1 MERTQPANGDTV
13 RAALSVVSVRFSRPV
28 NASLTTLTLLRDGA
42 AVPAPAVRMVDSAGH
57 EFALDTGPLAA
68 GSYVAR
74 WRTAGADGHVLN
86 GSFTFVVQAEP
97 ATALPADT
105 AVAADTANPDAAAA
119 SATAAPGTPPAE
131 VAGAV
136 TAAEPGSTG
145 VSSSEADSP
154 LAVAMRWVWFVAL
167 LGMIGVPA
175 FRFGVLM
182 RIARDPAHLATAARA
197 ELGLGFIALAA
208 ASLSVVALCG
218 RLLLQ
223 ASALGLTEQGWSGAS
238 LDRLLLGTGWGL
250 AWVLQAIATL
260 AFAAGMLIVR
270 APYGRAAGWMG
281 AGGSVILLSAV
292 PALSGHAAAV
302 ERVTGIAILADALH
316 VLGAGVWLG
325 SLAMLLAV
333 GVPAAFAGGGDAEG
347 SVAAMARAFS
357 RMALVA
363 ASTVAVTGVIS
374 SLFHIDH
381 GADLWGTTWG
391 RVLLLKVAILIGVAA
406 LGSHNWKK
414 VVPAMGGADGTRRLQ
429 RSSRA
434 ELGLAALVLLVT
446 AILVALPTP

>member
-13 RAALSVVSVRFSRPV
+13 RAGLSTVTVRFSRPV
-28 NASLTTLTLLRDGA
+28 NASLTTLALLRDGV

-86 GSFTFVVQAEP
+86 GSFTFVVQAAP
-97 ATALPADT
+97 A
-105 AVAADTANPDAAAA
+105 AAAPSADAAAVD
-119 SATAAPGTPPAE
+119 TTVPAAAAVPVTRTPSGT
-131 VAGAV
+131 V
-136 TAAEPGSTG
+136 TVAEPGSTG

-154 LAVAMRWVWFVAL
+154 VAVALRWTWFLAL

-175 FRFGVLM
+175 FRFGVLT

-197 ELGLGFIALAA
+197 ELGLGFVALAA
-208 ASLSVVALCG
+208 ASLSVLALCG

-223 ASALGLTEQGWSGAS
+223 ASALGLTEQGWSGAN

-260 AFAAGMLIVR
+260 AFVAGILIVR
-270 APYGRAAGWMG
+270 APHGRAAGWMG
-281 AGGSVILLSAV
+281 AGGSVLLLAAV

-302 ERVTGIAILADALH
+302 ERVTGVAIMADWLH

-333 GVPAAFAGGGDAEG
+333 GIPAAFAGGGDAEG
-347 SVAAMARAFS
+347 AVAAMARAFS
-357 RMALVA
+357 QMALIA

-381 GADLWGTTWG
+381 GRDLWGTSYG

-406 LGSHNWKK
+406 LGAHNWKK
-414 VVPAMGGADGTRRLQ
+414 VVPAMGGEDGTRRLQ

-434 ELGLAALVLLVT
+434 ELGLAAVVLLVT

>member
-13 RAALSVVSVRFSRPV
+13 RTALSVVSVRFSRPV

-86 GSFTFVVQAEP
+86 GSFTFVVQA
-97 ATALPADT
+97 DH
-105 AVAADTANPDAAAA
+105 
-119 SATAAPGTPPAE
+119 ATAAPSATVAPSTDTAAGPVAGTPPAE

-154 LAVAMRWVWFVAL
+154 LAVALRWMWFVAL

-175 FRFGVLM
+175 FRFGVLL

-223 ASALGLTEQGWSGAS
+223 ASALGLTEQGWSGAN

-374 SLFHIDH
+374 SLFHVDH

-406 LGSHNWKK
+406 LGAHNWKK